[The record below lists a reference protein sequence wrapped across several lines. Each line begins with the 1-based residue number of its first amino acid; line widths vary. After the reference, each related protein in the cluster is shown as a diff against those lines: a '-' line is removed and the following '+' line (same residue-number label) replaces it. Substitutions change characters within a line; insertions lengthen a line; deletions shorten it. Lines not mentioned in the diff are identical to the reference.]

1 LRLLYFDASALVKA
15 YVAEPGSDCV
25 ARIFEAADR
34 LFTCRIAFAE
44 VLATF
49 RRKRNES
56 PSLEFQTDQLVNEF
70 CQDWSTIETV
80 DLNPG
85 LLDVVREKAFRH
97 SLRALDLLHL
107 SAACWLREV
116 VRIPVTLIS
125 SDQPQLAAARHESL
139 PVFDPERD
147 DPALLG

>member
-15 YVAEPGSDCV
+15 YVAESGSECV
-25 ARIFEAADR
+25 ARIFEAADQ

-56 PSLEFQTDQLVNEF
+56 RSLEPQADQLVNEF
-70 CQDWSTIETV
+70 CQDWSSIVTV

-85 LLDVVREKAFRH
+85 LLDVVRTQAFRH

-107 SAACWLREV
+107 SAAWWLREV
-116 VRIPVTLIS
+116 VRIPITLVS

-139 PVFDPERD
+139 PVFDPEHD
-147 DPALLG
+147 DPATLG

>member
-1 LRLLYFDASALVKA
+1 MRLLYFDASALVKA
-15 YVAEPGSDCV
+15 YVAEPGSECV
-25 ARIFEAADR
+25 ARIFEAADQ

-56 PSLEFQTDQLVNEF
+56 RSLESQSEQLVNEF
-70 CQDWSTIETV
+70 CEDWSSIATV

-85 LLDVVREKAFRH
+85 LLNVVREQAFRH
-97 SLRALDLLHL
+97 PLRALDLLHL
-107 SAACWLREV
+107 SAAWWLREV
-116 VRIPVTLIS
+116 VRIPVTLVS
-125 SDQPQLAAARHESL
+125 SDQPQLAAARHMSL

-147 DPALLG
+147 DPAMLG

>member
-15 YVAEPGSDCV
+15 YVAEPGSECV
-25 ARIFEAADR
+25 ARIFEAADQ

-56 PSLEFQTDQLVNEF
+56 HSLESQTDQLVNEF
-70 CQDWSTIETV
+70 CQDWSSIVTV

-85 LLDVVREKAFRH
+85 LLDVVREQAFRH

-116 VRIPVTLIS
+116 VRIPITLVS
-125 SDQPQLAAARHESL
+125 SDMAQLAAARHESL

-147 DPALLG
+147 DPATLG